1 MLSFRE
7 KTGQLQKETGQ
18 LCLEKV
24 IVFFDIPILFVCN
37 DFENRKYL
45 CVNVDEEKGTTVI
58 AETEIGTLM
67 LCFKIRRQWILF
79 LEALNDRVIIA
90 EYDEENE
97 EIVTQ
102 IESAKEI
109 SEDFLPEKGALLEQ
123 TKKEILEYSSYLKK
137 QIINVEFEHLFDKKT
152 IFIEPGNY
160 QVQLLFKSEKCI
172 KSENVTV
179 IDTKKKCFYQID
191 SNKKMIA

>member
-1 MLSFRE
+1 M
-7 KTGQLQKETGQ
+7 QKETGQ

-109 SEDFLPEKGALLEQ
+109 SEDFLPEKGGKRREYTTALFFPGYLWYTDHKTHI
-123 TKKEILEYSSYLKK
+123 TKK
-137 QIINVEFEHLFDKKT
+137 
-152 IFIEPGNY
+152 
-160 QVQLLFKSEKCI
+160 
-172 KSENVTV
+172 
-179 IDTKKKCFYQID
+179 
-191 SNKKMIA
+191 

>member
-90 EYDEENE
+90 EYDE